1 MLEVE
6 NILLEVMRPLLS
18 CVQVMI
24 IVLGIVTHVR
34 SYLWHH
40 KVISCWY
47 RPAISLQHQI
57 LFEHHKI
64 FSTASWLFS
73 CNSSCWQIRVY
84 LNVGMERIGQW
95 WLSVWLYHLQY
106 HVSSDESTTELGSLI
121 SSVNIIISASSD
133 HINTLAPHI
142 SLCICIQ
149 STTVTIAFVM
159 SIFIFIRNINDPRK
173 YSTNMC
179 VCLQSKLQIWWF
191 YLSDKLCFNSDK
203 HITK

>member
-1 MLEVE
+1 MIIYRMVIVE
-6 NILLEVMRPLLS
+6 GICDQLTSSSLHTYIIIGWHKSIVSSDWSDTMVWFGQILLLLYFT
-18 CVQVMI
+18 I
-24 IVLGIVTHVR
+24 LYI
-34 SYLWHH
+34 W
-40 KVISCWY
+40 
-47 RPAISLQHQI
+47 SL
-57 LFEHHKI
+57 
-64 FSTASWLFS
+64 
-73 CNSSCWQIRVY
+73 
-84 LNVGMERIGQW
+84 VGMERIGQW

-149 STTVTIAFVM
+149 STTVMIAFAM

-173 YSTNMC
+173 YSTDIC

-191 YLSDKLCFNSDK
+191 YLFDKPWFNSDE
-203 HITK
+203 HIRK